1 MVGVVVGL
9 VVRVGVGVVVVGELV
24 GADSRGP
31 VCLRFRFWMSWV
43 STGSGTAVAD
53 GAGAASVL

>member
-9 VVRVGVGVVVVGELV
+9 VVRVVVGVVGVGELL
-24 GADSRGP
+24 GAGSRDP

-43 STGSGTAVAD
+43 STGSGTAVTD
-53 GAGAASVL
+53 GAGAAWVL

>member
-1 MVGVVVGL
+1 VVGVVVGL
-9 VVRVGVGVVVVGELV
+9 VVRVVVGVVVVGERV
-24 GADSRGP
+24 GAGSPDP

-53 GAGAASVL
+53 GAGAWVL